1 MNKQLVSD
9 QYKNNLEENRIL
21 FFRLD
26 LDFFNFLDSLF
37 FGCLAFFWHF
47 LGFISVFFFNK
58 KIGIVFF
65 RVLLCFVLCG
75 SCCQKSNAQKAPYTP
90 SYSVTITPDS
100 IDRIVENYYQ
110 KSDDTSATD
119 KISNW
124 AAKRK
129 WTKEVASWII
139 NPKKEPAFCPPSDV
153 LHYPNW
159 KEQEGKIIGKIDV
172 RNLDVFGER
181 AKDTLRKTRNWLQ
194 RAANTVHIKTQ
205 SSVVKR
211 RYLLFE
217 EGDKLNSNLI
227 TDTERILRQL
237 RAIGDARIYVKPR
250 LQLDGTFSD
259 TVDIE
264 VITHDI
270 WSLIPSAKPT
280 GINSGWMQLQERNLL
295 GFGHNVEGELLFSA
309 ESEQPFGHRAKFE
322 SAYLGNSFS
331 VLSAEYWNTY
341 ERKSYNAA
349 LERRFLSPNMRW
361 AGGIETGYRRWLAR
375 PLLENDTITPTF
387 FYSYLLTDGWGAYSF
402 PIKNEKINNG
412 GRSSI
417 ITAARFTN
425 YYFIDRPEIS
435 TDTNLLYQNQSQML
449 LSVGLTTRKY
459 QRDYMIYGFGRTE
472 DIPTGRRAVL
482 TFGKSNTEL
491 EKRYYT
497 GLELSKGIKTKNIGY
512 IRASLALGSYLTT
525 DKEFEQGIFES
536 KFTYISP
543 LFCLGKWRLRQFL
556 RGRYTKGF
564 NRFEREYNDI
574 NGNSGIWGMSNDQLK
589 GTEVGFLGTESVFFT
604 PWRFLDF
611 QWAFFA
617 RADIGVATF
626 SNSVTQSPIFQ
637 GYNIGFRMYNER
649 FSFRTLQIR
658 FGFYTGFDAA
668 SLYLRPIIDNVP
680 RLQLEDFDIEKPDV
694 IYFHKGNEGR

>member
-1 MNKQLVSD
+1 MNKQLVSAPSD
-9 QYKNNLEENRIL
+9 NNLEENRIS
-21 FFRLD
+21 FFRLA
-26 LDFFNFLDSLF
+26 LDFLIFLDSLF
-37 FGCLAFFWHF
+37 FGCLAFFWRF
-47 LGFISVFFFNK
+47 LGFISELFFKK
-58 KIGIVFF
+58 KIGIVFSS
-65 RVLLCFVLCG
+65 VILCFIFCTTV
-75 SCCQKSNAQKAPYTP
+75 CQKSKAQKAPYTP
-90 SYSVTITPDS
+90 SYSVTIAPDS
-100 IDRIVENYYQ
+100 MDRIVENYY
-110 KSDDTSATD
+110 KKTDDTTTTD
-119 KISNW
+119 KIQNW

-129 WTKEVASWII
+129 WTKEVASWLIS
-139 NPKKEPAFCPPSDV
+139 PRKEPNFYPPADI

-159 KEQEGKIIGKIDV
+159 KEQEEKIIGNIDV
-172 RNLDVFGER
+172 RTLDVFGAR
-181 AKDTLRKTRNWLQ
+181 ATDTLHKTRNWLE
-194 RAANTVHIKTQ
+194 RATNAVHIKTK
-205 SSVVKR
+205 SGVVKR

-217 EGDKLNSNLI
+217 EGEKLNPDLI
-227 TDTERILRQL
+227 KDTERILRQL

-250 LQLDGTFSD
+250 LQLDGTCSD

-309 ESEQPFGHRAKFE
+309 ESEQKFGHRAKFE

-331 VLSAEYWNTY
+331 ILSAEYWNTY

-349 LERRFLSPNMRW
+349 LERQFLSPDMRW

-375 PLLENDTITPTF
+375 PLMANDTITPTF

-435 TDTNLLYQNQSQML
+435 ADTNLLYQNQTQFL
-449 LSVGLTTRKY
+449 LSVGLSTRKY

-472 DIPTGRRAVL
+472 DIPIGRRIIL
-482 TFGKSNTEL
+482 TFGKSNTDL
-491 EKRYYT
+491 ETRYYT
-497 GLELSKGIKTKNIGY
+497 GLEISKGIKTKKLGY
-512 IRASLALGSYLTT
+512 VRASLALGSYLTT
-525 DKEFEQGIFES
+525 EKEFEQGIFES

-543 LFCLGKWRLRQFL
+543 LFYLGKWRWRQFL

-564 NRFEREYNDI
+564 NRFDREYNDI
-574 NGNSGIWGMSNDQLK
+574 NGNTGIWGINNEQLR
-589 GTEVGFLGTESVFFT
+589 GTKVGFLGTESVFFT

-611 QWAFFA
+611 KWAFFA

-626 SNSVTQSPIFQ
+626 SNSATRSPIFQ
-637 GYNIGFRMYNER
+637 GYNIGVRIYNER
-649 FSFRTLQIR
+649 LSFRTIQIR
-658 FGFYTGFDAA
+658 FGFYTGFDDVP
-668 SLYLRPIIDNVP
+668 YFLRPMIDNVP
-680 RLQLEDFDIEKPDV
+680 RLRIEDFDIEKPDV